1 MNAVECLKRVGIT
14 AGLLL
19 VLLAIAQGA
28 GDVMT
33 VEIAEPGGPL
43 TEPAFSLKVTMT
55 NISGRDLTL
64 IKSNPGCDF
73 IASVKVADGRVVGF
87 TEAGRELAECKH
99 RMLLGRRIIVT
110 LHPEESTQD
119 TYPLTWYYDLSRSG
133 SYTVKLQREV
143 PQAVGGGIIS
153 SNEVTLVVAR

>member
-1 MNAVECLKRVGIT
+1 MNAVEWLKRVGIT

-28 GDVMT
+28 GDVMSMQ
-33 VEIAEPGGPL
+33 IAEPEGRI

-73 IASVKVADGRVVGF
+73 IASVKADGRDVGF

-133 SYTVKLQREV
+133 SYTVKLQREA
-143 PQAVGGGIIS
+143 PQAASGGIIS

>member
-1 MNAVECLKRVGIT
+1 MNAVEWLKRVGIT

-28 GDVMT
+28 GDVMSMQ
-33 VEIAEPGGPL
+33 IAEPEGRI

-73 IASVKVADGRVVGF
+73 IASVKADGRVVGF
-87 TEAGRELAECKH
+87 TEAGRDLAECKH

-119 TYPLTWYYDLSRSG
+119 TYPLTWYYDLRRSG
-133 SYTVKLQREV
+133 SYTVKLQREA
-143 PQAVGGGIIS
+143 PRAAGGGIIS